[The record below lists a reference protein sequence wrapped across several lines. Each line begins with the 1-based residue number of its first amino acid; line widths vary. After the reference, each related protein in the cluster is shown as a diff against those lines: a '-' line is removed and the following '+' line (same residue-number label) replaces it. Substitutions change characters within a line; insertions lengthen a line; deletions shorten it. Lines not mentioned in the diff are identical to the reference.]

1 MSFAAYLMF
10 GLFFLWS
17 FLGMPIGH
25 AMLAAAFVY
34 LFVTGQDIAIAAT
47 QSLNGLFSSFV
58 LMSVPLFILAA
69 DIMNAS
75 RITDRLFE
83 FANLLVGRLRGG
95 LAHVNIVASMIFSG
109 MSGSAL
115 ADAAGPGKL
124 EVDMMIK
131 AGYKPGFAGA
141 LSATSAIIG
150 PIIPPSIPMV
160 IYGVVSNTS
169 IGYLFI
175 AGVIPGLLL
184 GFAQMGVVAAIAKR
198 RNFPTELPPTR
209 RQAVETVKV
218 ALPALFLPAIMLG
231 GIYSGAVTPTEAAA
245 VAAFYALLLATLWY
259 RSLNFKGVVQV
270 LVDSARS
277 TAVVAITIACAL
289 VMNRVVAA
297 EQIPSAMGAWM
308 ISLDMSPAMF
318 LLAVNLLF
326 LLLGAF
332 LDTMLMLLIIVPM
345 LMPTVHALGIDPVH
359 FGVTAIVNMMIG
371 LVTPPMGE
379 LVFLIAGVSGV
390 SVSAITKEL
399 WIFLVVLIVLLFV
412 LVYVPELTL
421 WLPEQMGY
429 QPVAAPAT

>member
-34 LFVTGQDIAIAAT
+34 LFVTGQDIAIAAS

-58 LMSVPLFILAA
+58 LMSVPLFILSA

-184 GFAQMGVVAAIAKR
+184 GIAQMGVVATIARR
-198 RNFPTELPPTR
+198 RNFPTEPPPTR
-209 RQAVETVKV
+209 RQAIETVKV
-218 ALPALFLPAIMLG
+218 AAPALFLPAIMLG

-245 VAAFYALLLATLWY
+245 LAAFYALLLATLWY
-259 RSLNFKGVVQV
+259 RSLDFKGFIKV

-277 TAVVAITIACAL
+277 TAVVAITIAGAL
-289 VMNRVVAA
+289 VMNWIVAA
-297 EQIPSAMGAWM
+297 EQIPEAMGAWM

-326 LLLGAF
+326 LVLGAF

-345 LMPTVHALGIDPVH
+345 LMPTVHVLGIDPVH
-359 FGVTAIVNMMIG
+359 FGVVAIVNMMIG

-390 SVSAITKEL
+390 SVSSITKEL
-399 WIFLVVLIVLLFV
+399 WIFLIVLIALLFV

-429 QPVAAPAT
+429 QPVTAPAS

>member
-1 MSFAAYLMF
+1 MSLAAWVMF

-34 LFVTGQDIAIAAT
+34 LLWTGQDLAIVAS
-47 QSLNGLFSSFV
+47 QSLSGLFSSFV
-58 LMSVPLFILAA
+58 LMSVPLFILSA

-75 RITDRLFE
+75 KITDRLFE
-83 FANLLVGRLRGG
+83 FANLLVGRFRGG
-95 LAHVNIVASMIFSG
+95 LAHVNVVASMIFSG

-131 AGYKPGFAGA
+131 AGYSPGFSAA

-175 AGVIPGLLL
+175 GGIIPGILL
-184 GFAQMGVVAAIAKR
+184 GLAQMGIVAAIAKS
-198 RNFPTELPPTR
+198 RNFPTQPRPSRPEAIATLKT
-209 RQAVETVKV
+209 
-218 ALPALFLPAIMLG
+218 ALPALLLPVIMLG

-245 VAAFYALLLATLWY
+245 VAACYALMLALFWY
-259 RSLNFKGVVQV
+259 RSLGIVGFINV
-270 LVDSARS
+270 LIDSSKS
-277 TAVVAITIACAL
+277 TAIVAITISGAL
-289 VMNRVVAA
+289 VMNWIVAA
-297 EQIPSAMGAWM
+297 EQIPEAMGAWM
-308 ISLDMSPAMF
+308 ISLDMPPWMF
-318 LLAVNLLF
+318 LLAVNILF
-326 LLLGAF
+326 LILGAF
-332 LDTMLMLLIIVPM
+332 LDTMLMLLIVVPI
-345 LMPTVHALGIDPVH
+345 LMPTVISLGVDPVH
-359 FGVTAIVNMMIG
+359 FGVTSVVNMMIG

-379 LVFLIAGVSGV
+379 LVFLISGVSGV
-390 SVSAITKEL
+390 PVAAIGKEL
-399 WIFLVVLIVLLFV
+399 WIFLIALIALLFV

-421 WLPEQMGY
+421 WLPMQMGY
-429 QPVAAPAT
+429 EPIYAK

>member
-1 MSFAAYLMF
+1 
-10 GLFFLWS
+10 
-17 FLGMPIGH
+17 
-25 AMLAAAFVY
+25 
-34 LFVTGQDIAIAAT
+34 
-47 QSLNGLFSSFV
+47 
-58 LMSVPLFILAA
+58 
-69 DIMNAS
+69 MNAGK
-75 RITDRLFE
+75 ITDRLFE

-198 RNFPTELPPTR
+198 RNFPTEPPPTR
-209 RQAVETVKV
+209 RQAVETVKT
-218 ALPALFLPAIMLG
+218 ALPALLLPVIMLG

-259 RSLNFKGVVQV
+259 RSLNVRGFVQV
-270 LVDSARS
+270 LIEFGAIDCRGRHHHRGRVGDELGGCGGADSR
-277 TAVVAITIACAL
+277 
-289 VMNRVVAA
+289 RR
-297 EQIPSAMGAWM
+297 W
-308 ISLDMSPAMF
+308 
-318 LLAVNLLF
+318 
-326 LLLGAF
+326 
-332 LDTMLMLLIIVPM
+332 
-345 LMPTVHALGIDPVH
+345 
-359 FGVTAIVNMMIG
+359 
-371 LVTPPMGE
+371 
-379 LVFLIAGVSGV
+379 
-390 SVSAITKEL
+390 
-399 WIFLVVLIVLLFV
+399 
-412 LVYVPELTL
+412 
-421 WLPEQMGY
+421 
-429 QPVAAPAT
+429 APG

>member
-34 LFVTGQDIAIAAT
+34 LFVTDQDIAIAAT

-58 LMSVPLFILAA
+58 LMAVPLFILSA

-75 RITDRLFE
+75 KITDKLFE

-175 AGVIPGLLL
+175 AGIVPGVML
-184 GFAQMGVVAAIAKR
+184 GLAQMGVVAAIAKK

-209 RQAVETVKV
+209 KQAVETVKV
-218 ALPALFLPAIMLG
+218 AAPALLLPVIMLG

-245 VAAFYALLLATLWY
+245 VAACYALLLATLWY
-259 RSLNFKGVVQV
+259 RSLNLSGLIKVFVE
-270 LVDSARS
+270 SARS
-277 TAVVAITIACAL
+277 TAVVAITIAGAL
-289 VMNRVVAA
+289 VMNWVVAS
-297 EQIPSAMGAWM
+297 EQIPAAMGAWM
-308 ISLDMSPAMF
+308 IALDMSPAMF
-318 LLAVNLLF
+318 LLIVNLLF
-326 LLLGAF
+326 LVLGAF

-399 WIFLVVLIVLLFV
+399 WPFLIVLIALLFV

-429 QPVAAPAT
+429 QPVTAPAT

>member
-1 MSFAAYLMF
+1 MSLAAYVMF

-34 LFVTGQDIAIAAT
+34 LFMTGQDIAIAAT

-58 LMSVPLFILAA
+58 LMSVPLFILSA

-75 RITDRLFE
+75 KITDRLFE

-95 LAHVNIVASMIFSG
+95 LAHVNVVASMIFSG

-124 EVDMMIK
+124 EVDMMVK
-131 AGYKPGFAGA
+131 AGYAPGFAGA

-175 AGVIPGLLL
+175 AGVIPGILL
-184 GFAQMGVVAAIAKR
+184 GLVQMGVVAAIAKR
-198 RNFPTELPPTR
+198 RNFPTEPVPTR
-209 RQAVETVKV
+209 KQAIETVKV
-218 ALPALFLPAIMLG
+218 ALPALLLPGIMLG

-245 VAAFYALLLATLWY
+245 VAAFYALLLATVWY
-259 RSLNFKGVVQV
+259 RTLDFKGLVKV
-270 LVDSARS
+270 LTDSARS
-277 TAVVAITIACAL
+277 TAVVAITIAGAL
-289 VMNRVVAA
+289 VMNWVVAA
-297 EQIPSAMGAWM
+297 EQIPEAMGNWM
-308 ISLDMSPAMF
+308 IALDMSPAMF
-318 LLAVNLLF
+318 LLMVNLLF
-326 LLLGAF
+326 LVLGAF

-359 FGVTAIVNMMIG
+359 FGVTSIVNMMIG

-390 SVSAITKEL
+390 SVSEIGKEL
-399 WIFLVVLIVLLFV
+399 WIFLIVLIALLFV
-412 LVYVPELTL
+412 LVYVPQLTL
-421 WLPEQMGY
+421 WLPVQLGY
-429 QPVAAPAT
+429 QPINAPGN

>member
-34 LFVTGQDIAIAAT
+34 LFMTGQDIAIAAT

-58 LMSVPLFILAA
+58 LMAVPLFILSA

-75 RITDRLFE
+75 KITDKLFE

-169 IGYLFI
+169 IGFLFF
-175 AGVIPGLLL
+175 AGIIPGLLL
-184 GFAQMGVVAAIAKR
+184 GFALMGVVVAIAKK

-209 RQAVETVKV
+209 KQAIDTVKV
-218 ALPALFLPAIMLG
+218 AFPALLLPVIMLG

-245 VAAFYALLLATLWY
+245 VAACYAMLLATLWY
-259 RSLNFKGVVQV
+259 RSLNLSGLIKVFVE
-270 LVDSARS
+270 SAKS
-277 TAVVAITIACAL
+277 TAVVAITIAGAL
-289 VMNRVVAA
+289 VMNWVVAA
-297 EQIPSAMGAWM
+297 EQIPEAMGAWM

-318 LLAVNLLF
+318 LLMVNLLF
-326 LLLGAF
+326 LVLGAF
-332 LDTMLMLLIIVPM
+332 LDTMLLLLIIVPM

-390 SVSAITKEL
+390 SVSAISKEL
-399 WIFLVVLIVLLFV
+399 WIFLVVLIALLFV
-412 LVYVPELTL
+412 LVYVPEITL

-429 QPVAAPAT
+429 QPITAPAT

>member
-1 MSFAAYLMF
+1 MSVAAWVMF

-34 LFVTGQDIAIAAT
+34 LIWTGQDLAIVAS
-47 QSLNGLFSSFV
+47 QSLSGLFSSFV
-58 LMSVPLFILAA
+58 LMSVPLFILSA

-75 RITDRLFE
+75 KITDRLFE
-83 FANLLVGRLRGG
+83 FANLLVGRMRGG
-95 LAHVNIVASMIFSG
+95 LAHVNVVASMIFSG

-131 AGYKPGFAGA
+131 AGYSPGFSAA

-169 IGYLFI
+169 IGFLFMG
-175 AGVIPGLLL
+175 GVIPGLLL
-184 GFAQMGVVAAIAKR
+184 GFTQMGIVAAIAKKR
-198 RNFPTELPPTR
+198 KFPIEPKPTR
-209 RQAVETVKV
+209 PEAVRTLKT
-218 ALPALFLPAIMLG
+218 ALPALLLPIIMLG

-245 VAAFYALLLATLWY
+245 VAACYALLLAVFWY
-259 RSLNFKGVVQV
+259 RTLNFTAFVNV
-270 LVDSARS
+270 LIDSSRA
-277 TAVVAITIACAL
+277 TAIVAITIAGAL
-289 VMNRVVAA
+289 VMNWIVAA
-297 EQIPSAMGAWM
+297 EQIPEAMGAWM

-318 LLAVNLLF
+318 LLAVNILF
-326 LLLGAF
+326 LILGAF
-332 LDTMLMLLIIVPM
+332 LDTMLMLLIVIPI
-345 LMPTVHALGIDPVH
+345 LMPTVLNLGIDPVH
-359 FGVTAIVNMMIG
+359 FGVTSVVNMMIG

-379 LVFLIAGVSGV
+379 LVFLISGVSGV
-390 SVSAITKEL
+390 PVAAIGKEL
-399 WIFLVVLIVLLFV
+399 WVFLIALIALLFV
-412 LVYVPELTL
+412 LVYVPEITL

-429 QPVAAPAT
+429 QPIHAVQ